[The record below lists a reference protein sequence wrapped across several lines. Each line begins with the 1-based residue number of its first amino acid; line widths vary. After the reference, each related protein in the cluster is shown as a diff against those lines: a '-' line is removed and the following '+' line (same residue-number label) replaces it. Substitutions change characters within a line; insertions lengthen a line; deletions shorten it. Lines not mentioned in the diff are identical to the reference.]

1 MIGLDTN
8 VLVARVIPDH
18 ANHQWVSQR
27 LTELTADGRNFAV
40 SSVIL
45 SEFLHV
51 VTDSNRF
58 EKPLTIEEALKWA
71 GFWSRSRE
79 VKLLKMDAVAH
90 LQWLKWLE
98 ANKLG
103 RKRLIDTLIAATW
116 HTAGVTE
123 IWSLN
128 PADFRVFGVFEILE

>member
-18 ANHQWVSQR
+18 ANHEWVSQR
-27 LTELTADGRNFAV
+27 LAELTADGRNFAV
-40 SSVIL
+40 TSVNL

-51 VTDSNRF
+51 VTDSKRF
-58 EKPLTIEEALKWA
+58 EKPLTMGEALHWA

-79 VKLLKMDAVAH
+79 VKLLAMDAAAH
-90 LQWLKWLE
+90 MQWLTWLE
-98 ANKLG
+98 AYKLG

-116 HTAGVTE
+116 HTAGVRE

-128 PADFRVFGVFEILE
+128 PGDFRVFGVFEIME